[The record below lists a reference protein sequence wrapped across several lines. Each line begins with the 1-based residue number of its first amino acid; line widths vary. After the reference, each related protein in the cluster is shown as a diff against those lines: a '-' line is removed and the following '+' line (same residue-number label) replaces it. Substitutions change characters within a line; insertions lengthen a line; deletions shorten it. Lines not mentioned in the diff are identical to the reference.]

1 MNIVGVRID
10 GRLVHGQV
18 ANLWTPK
25 LQVDRIIVI
34 DEAASTD
41 DIQKSGLR
49 MATPMTTRLSVLNYK
64 VAADH
69 IKNERYGKQRVFL
82 VAKKPQEYLKL
93 LDEGVELASINVGTM
108 SQTPTTKAVTK
119 QINVEQEDIEVFDK
133 IAEKGV
139 KLTAQL
145 TPSDESHDFMKLLA
159 AVK

>member
-93 LDEGVELASINVGTM
+93 LDESVELASINVGTM

-119 QINVEQEDIEVFDK
+119 QINVEQEDIEVFNK

-139 KLTAQL
+139 ELTAQL

>member
-119 QINVEQEDIEVFDK
+119 QINVEQEDIEVFNK

-139 KLTAQL
+139 ELTAQL

>member
-34 DEAASTD
+34 DDAASTD

-69 IKNERYGKQRVFL
+69 INNERYGKQRVFL

-93 LDEGVELASINVGTM
+93 LNEGVQLKSINVGTM

-119 QINVEQEDIEVFDK
+119 QINVEQEDIEVFDE
-133 IAEKGV
+133 IAKKGV
-139 KLTAQL
+139 ELTAQL
-145 TPSDESHDFMKLLA
+145 TPSDESHDFMKLLD
-159 AVK
+159 AVR